1 MSNFTINTDFQVGDE
16 IKIVFDIFNEIPTT
30 AGKTVYIVDLQEM
43 QPNHPSSEYDAVQ
56 WSNVTNQLAGAN
68 SSNGAENTSTI
79 ISQTGHTTSA
89 AKLCA
94 DLSRTVDGVTYD
106 DWYLPTAHELSTL
119 FQLIS
124 TLDPVITN
132 AGGDKLSK
140 AGTEKYYQWNYWGSN
155 ESQSTST
162 NYNVFVVSFH
172 PTNSYPGAWFGRQ
185 KTFRA
190 RTRAVRKQTTNA
202 NVAVGDLFG
211 GGVIFKIVNSSTSIT
226 PEVDLDITIGNN
238 NENIFSQDDKGDGY
252 SNSGI
257 ETTITSQ
264 NGSSPEID
272 FTFTNSNTGNYGWGT
287 NVQIFK
293 KIEEVTE
300 EIQPGRKDTL
310 AWSDNSKRWT
320 SRYSFTPEYF
330 STYQSCFA
338 SFVNGTL
345 YIHDDS
351 DNKNYFYNGKFSS
364 KVTYIENKLPSQP
377 KVFLTHS
384 VEGNVKPSYTKFE
397 TIQNWTMASD
407 LLSDDYERKEGTF
420 YSEMYGDVND
430 PNVGD
435 NATYG
440 DKLMKG
446 TKLRGQYLKV
456 HMSFKDSEL
465 EVKHSNIGFITS
477 KGHTT

>member
-16 IKIVFDIFNEIPTT
+16 IKIVFDIYNEIPTT
-30 AGKTVYIVDLQEM
+30 VGKTVYIVDLQEV
-43 QPNHPSSEYDAVQ
+43 QTNHPQNSYDVPS
-56 WSNVTNQLAGAN
+56 WSNVTDALAGAD
-68 SSNGAENTSTI
+68 STDGSVNTTAI
-79 ISQTGHTTSA
+79 ISQAGHTASA
-89 AKLCA
+89 AKTCA
-94 DLSRTVDGVTYD
+94 DLSRTVGGVTYD
-106 DWYLPTAHELSTL
+106 DWYLPSLIELRAL
-119 FQLIS
+119 YQLRN
-124 TLDPVITN
+124 TLDPIIEN
-132 AGGDKLSK
+132 ANGSKLK
-140 AGTEKYYQWNYWGSN
+140 KNGTTKYFQYYYWAST
-155 ESQSTST
+155 ESQNNGT
-162 NYNVFVVSFH
+162 VFTISFH
-172 PTNSYPGAWFGRQ
+172 PTLGAPGATYIRN
-185 KTFRA
+185 KNFRA
-190 RTRAVRKQTTNA
+190 RTRAVRKQTTTD
-202 NVAVGDLFG
+202 NVSVGDLFG
-211 GGVIFKIVNSSTSIT
+211 GGVIYKIVDSSTSIT

-252 SNSGI
+252 SNTGI

-264 NGSSPEID
+264 NGSNPEID

-287 NVQIFK
+287 NVRIFK

-310 AWSDNSKRWT
+310 AWSDNAKRWT

-364 KVTYIENKLPSQP
+364 KVTYIENTSPSQP

-384 VEGNVKPSYTKFE
+384 VEGNAKPSYTKFE

-430 PNVGD
+430 PNVGE

-456 HMSFKDSEL
+456 HMSFTDTNL
-465 EVKHSNIGFITS
+465 EVKHSNIGYITS